1 MGIALLIERPRS
13 QTVSCRLSKEALQ
26 IYVGVVLNEA
36 SGFFQ
41 GKKRRFQPWQIRSPQ
56 ILRLYDFHSVSS
68 VDEC

>member
-41 GKKRRFQPWQIRSPQ
+41 GKKGDSSPGRSAARRS
-56 ILRLYDFHSVSS
+56 
-68 VDEC
+68 